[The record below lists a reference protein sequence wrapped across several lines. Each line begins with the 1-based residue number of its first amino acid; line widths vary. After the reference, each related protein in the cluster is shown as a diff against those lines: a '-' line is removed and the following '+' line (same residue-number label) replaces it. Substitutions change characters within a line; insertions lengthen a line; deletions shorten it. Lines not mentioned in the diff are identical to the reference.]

1 MPLVGMLAFVL
12 VMLAFFWYLERTE
25 AKQQTQTLYR
35 DVEWAQQNLR
45 LRWRNNQDV
54 VVAAIDKWT
63 QSTNLSEQSKIQ
75 VRDFLVTSP
84 DIAYV
89 YGLDAQRNTQ
99 WMIANGVQPPPSNRP
114 IAKRVEDSAA
124 FAAFNDAAE
133 SGRVNY
139 SPPFLGDDQEALV
152 EMHVPVYKDKIFAG
166 TIAVAYSLNRALTL
180 AVSPEMQRRYK
191 LDLADQGGS
200 PLVSSSSRT
209 IHDAN
214 ISYELPLDPPGHGVR
229 LRAFAYETR
238 PLLLDK
244 ILLSTVIGLAL
255 LITFS
260 LAMLWRFARQRFAAE
275 AERDRTVSALAD
287 ESSFRRAMEDSISTG
302 MRVIDLRGNITYVNR
317 AFCTMVGF
325 SEAELV
331 GISAPYP
338 YWPPEQEALHQANL
352 LKLIRGE
359 LPSTGLRTEV
369 RRKDGSRFLSRMY
382 VSPLLNQRGMQTGWM
397 TSMTDITEPER
408 IREQLRAAHEQFTT
422 VLEELDAAVC
432 VLTRRDAAVANS
444 QQLLFANR
452 LYRQSFGQEE
462 NAVLFD
468 LARDARRQSDLAN
481 VTKEI
486 EGLDGRW
493 FEVRSRQIEWVDQ
506 SLVNLIVATDVTI
519 RRDAARMQQD
529 QQDRLAKT
537 SRLITMGEMAS
548 SLAHELNQPL
558 TAIANYTTGGA
569 SRIRDA
575 QANDHPIAAAELTQM
590 LEKVAKQAERAG
602 QVVRRIRNFV
612 KRSEPDKR
620 HCTIQTIVEDA
631 LGLAE
636 IDARRTLTDIVVDLQ
651 EPIPDLFVDP
661 ILIEQVLLNLIK
673 NGIESMQSSPIKRLK
688 IQVRTVHSDSQID
701 SLEVSVT
708 DLGCGIQA
716 GSKEKLFD
724 PFFTTK
730 DEGMGMGLNICRSII
745 EFHQGR
751 LWMEDHV
758 NPNSQQLL
766 GSTFYFSLPV
776 AMQPETL

>member
-1 MPLVGMLAFVL
+1 M
-12 VMLAFFWYLERTE
+12 
-25 AKQQTQTLYR
+25 
-35 DVEWAQQNLR
+35 
-45 LRWRNNQDV
+45 
-54 VVAAIDKWT
+54 
-63 QSTNLSEQSKIQ
+63 
-75 VRDFLVTSP
+75 
-84 DIAYV
+84 
-89 YGLDAQRNTQ
+89 
-99 WMIANGVQPPPSNRP
+99 
-114 IAKRVEDSAA
+114 
-124 FAAFNDAAE
+124 
-133 SGRVNY
+133 
-139 SPPFLGDDQEALV
+139 
-152 EMHVPVYKDKIFAG
+152 
-166 TIAVAYSLNRALTL
+166 
-180 AVSPEMQRRYK
+180 
-191 LDLADQGGS
+191 
-200 PLVSSSSRT
+200 
-209 IHDAN
+209 
-214 ISYELPLDPPGHGVR
+214 
-229 LRAFAYETR
+229 
-238 PLLLDK
+238 
-244 ILLSTVIGLAL
+244 
-255 LITFS
+255 
-260 LAMLWRFARQRFAAE
+260 
-275 AERDRTVSALAD
+275 
-287 ESSFRRAMEDSISTG
+287 
-302 MRVIDLRGNITYVNR
+302 
-317 AFCTMVGF
+317 
-325 SEAELV
+325 
-331 GISAPYP
+331 
-338 YWPPEQEALHQANL
+338 
-352 LKLIRGE
+352 
-359 LPSTGLRTEV
+359 
-369 RRKDGSRFLSRMY
+369 
-382 VSPLLNQRGMQTGWM
+382 
-397 TSMTDITEPER
+397 
-408 IREQLRAAHEQFTT
+408 
-422 VLEELDAAVC
+422 
-432 VLTRRDAAVANS
+432 ANS

-506 SLVNLIVATDVTI
+506 SLVNLIVATDVTM